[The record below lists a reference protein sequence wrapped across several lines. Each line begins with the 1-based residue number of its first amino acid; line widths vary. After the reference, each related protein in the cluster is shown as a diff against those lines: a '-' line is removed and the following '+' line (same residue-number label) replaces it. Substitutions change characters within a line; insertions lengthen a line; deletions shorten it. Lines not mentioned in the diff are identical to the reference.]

1 MEPYHVCHSIPDS
14 VGLGITT
21 PAGLVVHSGDF
32 KFDHTPVD
40 GWPTDFAKLAE
51 FSGRGVLVLLSD
63 STYSN
68 RPGITLSE
76 SALNDG
82 FDDIMRQAP
91 GRVIVATF
99 ASLISRIQ
107 QVVDAAAHHGRRVAI
122 AGRTMVEN
130 TRMARRL
137 GYLHIPDGALLTLDE
152 IKHLPARETLILAT
166 GTQGEP
172 TAVLSRLSRGTH
184 PSLRVRS
191 GDTVLLSSH
200 TIPGNEE
207 MIHRVINRLFQRG
220 AEVLY
225 DAVAQLHVS
234 GHASQEE
241 QKLLI
246 DMLQPRFFV
255 PIHGE
260 LRHLKHH
267 GKIAQQLGLPEE
279 NVAVVENGH
288 VLSFDDHLHVGE
300 RVPGGYVF
308 VDGARAGEIGPQV
321 MDERKELSRSGFFT
335 CVFRL
340 ERRTGTPVGRARIVT
355 RGFVDA
361 GESGDLLAEAEEV
374 ALQAARMPVGTP
386 ESEVESQVRS
396 AVSRFLYRETG
407 RNPTVIATA
416 MTV

>member
-1 MEPYHVCHSIPDS
+1 

-21 PAGLVVHSGDF
+21 PAGLIVHSGDF
-32 KFDHTPVD
+32 KLDHTPVD

-51 FSGRGVLVLLSD
+51 FNGRGVLVLLSD

-68 RPGITLSE
+68 RPGFTLSE
-76 SALNDG
+76 SALNDV
-82 FDDIMRQAP
+82 FDRMMRRAP

-107 QVVDAAAHHGRRVAI
+107 QVVDAAVQHNRKIAI

-130 TRMARRL
+130 TRMARKL
-137 GYLHIPDGALLTLDE
+137 GYLHIPEGVLLTLGE
-152 IKHLPARETLILAT
+152 IRNLPARETVILAT

-172 TAVLSRLSRGTH
+172 TAALSRLSTGQH
-184 PSLRVRS
+184 SSLHIQQ

-207 MIHRVINRLFQRG
+207 MTHRVINRLFQRG

-225 DAVAQLHVS
+225 DAVAPVHVS

-246 DMLQPRFFV
+246 DLLQPTYFV

-267 GKIAQQLGLPEE
+267 GKIAHQVGVPEE
-279 NVAVVENGH
+279 NIAVVENGYS
-288 VLSFDDHLHVGE
+288 LTFGE
-300 RVPGGYVF
+300 RLSIGERIPGGYVF
-308 VDGARAGEIGPQV
+308 VDGARAGEIGPAV
-321 MDERKELSRSGFFT
+321 MQEREGLSRSGYFMFA
-335 CVFRL
+335 FHQD
-340 ERRTGTPVGRARIVT
+340 RRTGRPVGGARIAT
-355 RGFVDA
+355 RGFVSVSDSA
-361 GESGDLLAEAEEV
+361 HLLAEAEEV
-374 ALQAARMPVGTP
+374 GLLAARVPGGTP
-386 ESEVESQVRS
+386 ISEVESLVKS
-396 AVSRFLYRETG
+396 ALSRFLRRETG
-407 RNPTVIATA
+407 RTPEIVVVAVA
-416 MTV
+416 S